1 MELWIRSQDKM
12 KLVKVNY
19 CYIMDQQDHFTI
31 IGETIDSG
39 PIVGIYKTKERALEV
54 LDEIQNLLKPPI
66 IFQEHEG
73 VITTNDNNPHFINP
87 TYGEIKQLKTIVYEM
102 PKD

>member
-19 CYIMDQQDHFTI
+19 CYIMDRQDHFTI

-39 PIVGIYKTKERALEV
+39 PIVGTYATKERALEV
-54 LDEIQNLLKPPI
+54 LDEIQNLMRSLTVSNLKI
-66 IFQEHEG
+66 IQYDMPNELERKDN
-73 VITTNDNNPHFINP
+73 NDN
-87 TYGEIKQLKTIVYEM
+87 
-102 PKD
+102 

>member
-1 MELWIRSQDKM
+1 MELWIRSQDKT

-39 PIVGIYKTKERALEV
+39 PIIGIYKTKERALEV
-54 LDEIQNLLKPPI
+54 LDETDDLMRELSDSNLKI
-66 IFQEHEG
+66 
-73 VITTNDNNPHFINP
+73 
-87 TYGEIKQLKTIVYEM
+87 IVYEM

>member
-39 PIVGIYKTKERALEV
+39 PIVGTYKSKERALEV
-54 LDEIQNLLKPPI
+54 LDEIQDLMRSLTDSDLKI
-66 IFQEHEG
+66 IQ
-73 VITTNDNNPHFINP
+73 
-87 TYGEIKQLKTIVYEM
+87 YEM

>member
-19 CYIMDQQDHFTI
+19 CYIMDQNDHFTI

-39 PIVGIYKTKERALEV
+39 PIIAIYKTKERALEV
-54 LDEIQNLLKPPI
+54 LDEIQNK
-66 IFQEHEG
+66 
-73 VITTNDNNPHFINP
+73 ITKFN
-87 TYGEIKQLKTIVYEM
+87 LKTDYSCTDNIYEM
-102 PKD
+102 PKE